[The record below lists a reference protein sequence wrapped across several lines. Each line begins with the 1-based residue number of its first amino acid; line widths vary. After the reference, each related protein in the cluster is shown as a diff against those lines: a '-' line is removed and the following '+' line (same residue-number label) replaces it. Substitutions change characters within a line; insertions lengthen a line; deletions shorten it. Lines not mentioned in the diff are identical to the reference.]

1 MEVKGFP
8 NYLIYPCGKLFNKKR
23 NNFLKGS
30 VNSEGYVAVDLFHNG
45 KRKYFQIHRLLAE
58 YFIEDPN
65 NLPQVDHINRKRND
79 NKLINLRWV
88 DQSQNCQN
96 KSLNKN
102 NKLGI
107 KNICFQKSRNKYQY
121 KKTIRGITDRKYF
134 DTLEEAVEYK
144 NKNLR

>member
-8 NYLIYPCGKLFNKKR
+8 NYLIYPCGKLFNKKTK
-23 NNFLKGS
+23 NFLKGS
-30 VNSEGYVAVDLFHNG
+30 VNSEGYIVVDLFHNG
-45 KRKYFQIHRLLAE
+45 VRSNKKFHRLLAE
-58 YFIEDPN
+58 HFIENPD
-65 NLPQVDHINRKRND
+65 NLKEVDHINRKRTD

-88 DQSQNCQN
+88 NHSENNQN

-121 KKTIRGITDRKYF
+121 KKTIRGITDLKYF
-134 DTLEEAVEYK
+134 NTLEEAVEYK